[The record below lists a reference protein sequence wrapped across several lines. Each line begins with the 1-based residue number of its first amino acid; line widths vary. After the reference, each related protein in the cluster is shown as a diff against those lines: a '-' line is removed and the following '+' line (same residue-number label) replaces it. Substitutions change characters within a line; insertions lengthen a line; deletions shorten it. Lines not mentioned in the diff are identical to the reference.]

1 MQAMPASAAA
11 ISEAILRL
19 KSALVTDNDSSRH
32 ADAILAAKEKLEDVN
47 KFNKLKHL
55 LDLAIASRSTSLL
68 EEAIT
73 AGNE

>member
-1 MQAMPASAAA
+1 MPASAAA

-19 KSALVTDNDSSRH
+19 KNALVTDNDSSRH
-32 ADAILAAKEKLEDVN
+32 ADAIRAGKEKLADLS
-47 KFNKLKHL
+47 KFNKLKHS

-73 AGNE
+73 AANE